1 MWTDSVL
8 QGSESG
14 LYMDRWLVSNRRSQ
28 HQVSINVDGWL
39 VSVRQKAKILNVD
52 GCLV

>member
-8 QGSESG
+8 QGSVAG
-14 LYMDRWLVSNRRSQ
+14 LYMDRWLVSNRELKCQ
-28 HQVSINVDGWL
+28 ASINVDGWL
-39 VSVRQKAKILNVD
+39 ASVRQKAEFLNVD